1 MASMALIYVVLT
13 IGVLLFVYAPRF
25 STITTATTANENQ
38 ASSLSQIVPLWTL
51 ISTIASRADAVLILL
66 FLVQILVSL
75 YRYNFRL
82 ASYYDGGAYALE
94 LMNNAD
100 EKSFQALV
108 GAMSP
113 EILDFGKMPKT
124 PTEHAIVLAEK
135 IVQAARTKGGD

>member
-82 ASYYDGGAYALE
+82 ASYYDGRAYALE

-100 EKSFQALV
+100 EKSFKRSLGQCRPKYWILAKCRKPPPSTPLS
-108 GAMSP
+108 SP
-113 EILDFGKMPKT
+113 K
-124 PTEHAIVLAEK
+124 
-135 IVQAARTKGGD
+135 R